1 MKRMN
6 ISFDAQLLLKPCPT
20 GIGRYAENVLKNL
33 EQQKHIL
40 ELNAFVRKSEQPFL
54 PVMEEYKKC
63 GYKIRESAACS
74 GAVYK
79 LITTVFPLPYHVF
92 FGSDSE
98 VSVFFNYIVPPGVK
112 GKRIVFL
119 HDMAYKVYPETLRTK
134 TKLWLNLNIWRSKRR
149 ADKFVTIS
157 EFSKREIV
165 TYLHIN
171 PDDIE
176 VVYAGVNFD
185 VYHPDYAVWDIE
197 STKQKYSIDRDYFL
211 YLGTLEPRKNIA
223 GLVKAYGKMKKEFL
237 KTASA
242 YPKLVLAG
250 KKGWL
255 YKEIY
260 ELVDELQLKEDI
272 VFTGYVTKEESALL
286 MNGAVAFVFPSFYEG
301 FGLPPLE
308 AMACGTPIISSNT
321 ASIPEVVGDAGLL
334 VNPKSESELCDAML
348 TLLQDRELAEGLGKK
363 GIQRA
368 KNFTWENAS
377 QQLLRVIESM
387 I

>member
-20 GIGRYAENVLKNL
+20 GIGRYAENILKNL
-33 EQQKHIL
+33 EQQRHEL
-40 ELNAFVRKSEQPFL
+40 ELNIFVRKGEQPFL
-54 PVMEEYKKC
+54 PVMEEYKKR
-63 GYKIRESAACS
+63 GYKIRESEACS
-74 GAVYK
+74 GALYK
-79 LITTVFPLPYHVF
+79 LITTVLPLPYHVF
-92 FGSDSE
+92 FGRDSE

-119 HDMAYKVYPETLRTK
+119 HDMAYKVYPETLRAK
-134 TKLWLNLNIWRSKRR
+134 TKLWLNLNIRRSKKR
-149 ADKFVTIS
+149 ADKFITIS

-176 VVYAGVNFD
+176 VVYAGVNFN
-185 VYHPDYAVWDIE
+185 VYHPDYAVRKIE
-197 STKQKYSIDRDYFL
+197 NVKQTYGINRDYFL
-211 YLGTLEPRKNIA
+211 YLGTLEPRKNIV
-223 GLVKAYGKMKKEFL
+223 GLVKSYNKMKKSFL
-237 KTASA
+237 KTASG
-242 YPKLVLAG
+242 YPQLVLAG

-272 VFTGYVTKEESALL
+272 LFTGYITEEESALL
-286 MNGAVAFVFPSFYEG
+286 MNGAIAFVFPSFYEG

-308 AMACGTPIISSNT
+308 AMACGTPVISSNA
-321 ASIPEVVGDAGLL
+321 ASMPEVVGDAGLL
-334 VNPKSESELCDAML
+334 VNPKSEDELYDAML
-348 TLLQDRELAEGLGKK
+348 ALLQDKELAANLGKK

-368 KNFTWENAS
+368 KKFTWENAS
-377 QQLLRVIESM
+377 QQLLEIIESM